1 MYAEGALRFTRDEGL
16 HITELRPMAYA
27 RQTL

>member
-1 MYAEGALRFTRDEGL
+1 MYDGSALGFAQDTSL
-16 HITELRPMAYA
+16 HVPDLSPMAYA